1 MGTTLTKAQEES
13 LDRYVKDLHGVAN
26 TSYATIDIFNRFD
39 YLYPFLGGNSAAH
52 ALNLVNPAMYPMT
65 WNGSPT
71 QSANGVDFNGVN
83 QWGNTGFNVN
93 SRTSNDRHW
102 SMYSDNP
109 SSIAGWNFGVWQ
121 GVSGQTVGAAI
132 FNGQVLRYYGLN
144 DYTGAVAIGVNKML
158 AMNLSGTTTLI
169 YNNGMAALTQTNT
182 RTSPTGNMYL
192 GMLNDVVGSNAAR
205 YGTAFR
211 CKMFSF
217 GASLSPTEHAALKN
231 ATNALQAALSRA

>member
-1 MGTTLTKAQEES
+1 MGTTLTKPQEES

-93 SRTSNDRHW
+93 GRTSNDRHW

-121 GVSGQTVGAAI
+121 GITGQTAGAAI
-132 FNGQVLRYYGLN
+132 YNGQVLRYFGLN
-144 DYTGAVAIGVNKML
+144 DYASTVTAINKMS
-158 AMNLSGTTTLI
+158 AANLNGTSTII
-169 YNNGMAALTQTNT
+169 YSNGGSVLTRTNT
-182 RTSPTGNMYL
+182 KTSPTGNMYL
-192 GMLNDVVGSNAAR
+192 GMLNDVVGSNAAM

-217 GASLSPTEHAALKN
+217 GASLSPTEHAALAA
-231 ATNALQAALSRA
+231 ATNALQTALSRA